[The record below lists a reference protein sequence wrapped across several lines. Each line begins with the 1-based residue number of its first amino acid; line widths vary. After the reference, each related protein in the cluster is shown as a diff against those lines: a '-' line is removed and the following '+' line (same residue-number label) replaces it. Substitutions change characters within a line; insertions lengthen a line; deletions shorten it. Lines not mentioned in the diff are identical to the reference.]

1 MENENDIL
9 EYNGD
14 ISEHTTD
21 DEQIEKPKKKK
32 KTEKQ
37 LKAMEKARQQ
47 HLKNAKERQA
57 KRALEK
63 EEYNKKVQELEEQHI
78 KYLEDKIVKKALA
91 IKRRT
96 IIEDAYINKVIEID
110 DVPLDTLNKLV
121 KKLNINKDQKTEN
134 TKPKFKF
141 V

>member
-1 MENENDIL
+1 MENKNDVL

-21 DEQIEKPKKKK
+21 DEQMEKPKKKK

-37 LKAMEKARQQ
+37 LQAMEKARQQ

-57 KRALEK
+57 KRLLEK

-91 IKRRT
+91 IKCRT

-110 DVPLDTLNKLV
+110 NIPLDTLSNLV
-121 KKLNINKDQKTEN
+121 KKLNIKKEQKIEN
-134 TKPKFKF
+134 TKPIFKF

>member
-1 MENENDIL
+1 M
-9 EYNGD
+9 
-14 ISEHTTD
+14 
-21 DEQIEKPKKKK
+21 
-32 KTEKQ
+32 
-37 LKAMEKARQQ
+37 
-47 HLKNAKERQA
+47 
-57 KRALEK
+57 
-63 EEYNKKVQELEEQHI
+63 
-78 KYLEDKIVKKALA
+78 KKALA

-121 KKLNINKDQKTEN
+121 KKLNINKNQKTEN

>member
-1 MENENDIL
+1 MENENVIL

-37 LKAMEKARQQ
+37 LQAMTKAREQ
-47 HLKNAKERQA
+47 HLKNARERQA

-63 EEYNKKVQELEEQHI
+63 EEYNKKVQELEEQHL

-121 KKLNINKDQKTEN
+121 KKLNINKEQKTEN
-134 TKPKFKF
+134 TKPIFKF

>member
-1 MENENDIL
+1 
-9 EYNGD
+9 
-14 ISEHTTD
+14 
-21 DEQIEKPKKKK
+21 
-32 KTEKQ
+32 
-37 LKAMEKARQQ
+37 MEKARQQ
-47 HLKNAKERQA
+47 HLKNTKERQA

-63 EEYNKKVQELEEQHI
+63 EEYNKKVQELEEQHL

-121 KKLNINKDQKTEN
+121 KKLNIKKDHKTEN
-134 TKPKFKF
+134 TKSIFKF

>member
-1 MENENDIL
+1 MENEN
-9 EYNGD
+9 EYNYNGD

-37 LKAMEKARQQ
+37 LQAIKIARQQ

-57 KRALEK
+57 KRLLEK

-91 IKRRT
+91 IKCRT

-110 DVPLDTLNKLV
+110 NIPLDTLSNLV
-121 KKLNINKDQKTEN
+121 KKLNIKKEQKIEN
-134 TKPKFKF
+134 TKPIFKF

>member
-1 MENENDIL
+1 MENEN
-9 EYNGD
+9 D

-37 LKAMEKARQQ
+37 LQAMEKARQQ
-47 HLKNAKERQA
+47 HLKNARERQA

-63 EEYNKKVQELEEQHI
+63 EEYNKKVQELEEQHL